1 MSSAKPNSNE
11 AKALREAEM
20 AAKKAERE
28 AAMAAKKAAAA
39 ENVRS
44 SIKSVALCV
53 ENVFKCP
60 NLKLFDTACC

>member
-1 MSSAKPNSNE
+1 MSTAKPNSNE

-44 SIKSVALCV
+44 SGKSVALCV
-53 ENVFKCP
+53 
-60 NLKLFDTACC
+60 